1 METLTKRKR
10 HLKRDVTNYKDLLSV
25 HCPVKQ
31 DKKVKTRLKSRRE
44 ELYPVEIVERA
55 DDKCVKVHYVGYED
69 VFDEWK
75 DEDKLEELVQEIS
88 SSSPAAKK
96 SKMPVEVLEPF
107 SLYKELSFHIKR
119 SLSCNR
125 KGSPLIKITMA
136 FDVLLFNGGLKAAG
150 APRKIV
156 KGVQHYKIQHY
167 KDLNGVLGN
176 NWHYQAINSNGD
188 NIWLCGTEYSGL
200 LHTQKKT
207 NNSI

>member
-1 METLTKRKR
+1 
-10 HLKRDVTNYKDLLSV
+10 
-25 HCPVKQ
+25 
-31 DKKVKTRLKSRRE
+31 
-44 ELYPVEIVERA
+44 
-55 DDKCVKVHYVGYED
+55 
-69 VFDEWK
+69 
-75 DEDKLEELVQEIS
+75 
-88 SSSPAAKK
+88 
-96 SKMPVEVLEPF
+96 
-107 SLYKELSFHIKR
+107 
-119 SLSCNR
+119 
-125 KGSPLIKITMA
+125 MA